1 VCPVRQVS
9 VGAKAAA
16 AAPAG
21 KAAKVYGPALEKAV
35 RTFETTY
42 LIVDCKDAG
51 PGCNSLVDRLC
62 WECMQYCGPIYDF
75 RFPTG
80 PDVSVCRPWA
90 GSLLEAPMVPFC

>member
-1 VCPVRQVS
+1 

-51 PGCNSLVDRLC
+51 PGSTSSRGVAKGSG
-62 WECMQYCGPIYDF
+62 GPW
-75 RFPTG
+75 G
-80 PDVSVCRPWA
+80 PGTSSSTARTPDQVLPLA
-90 GSLLEAPMVPFC
+90 GP